1 MITIYE
7 RASPPQAKG
16 FMLVTFRITLMHIWQ
31 KQLQMNYENEN
42 KVVKAAIHFLLVKI
56 NGDYVVFFRGCSIIS
71 VGAPGLASMPLKL
84 F

>member
-1 MITIYE
+1 
-7 RASPPQAKG
+7 
-16 FMLVTFRITLMHIWQ
+16 
-31 KQLQMNYENEN
+31 MNYENEN
-42 KVVKAAIHFLLVKI
+42 KVGKAAIDFLLVKI